1 MSDRILDS
9 AILERA
15 AQIQARQAE
24 HEAPEVWM
32 KARRLEAIGWHF
44 EGLDLSKPAPLD
56 RHLYGA
62 FLGGS
67 PSVQQGGSTLA
78 ELVACIESWESAQAA
93 RKPDLQHPH
102 VKARK
107 SR

>member
-1 MSDRILDS
+1 MSLTNS
-9 AILERA
+9 VILERA
-15 AQIQARQAE
+15 AQIQAKQAE
-24 HEAPEVWM
+24 HKAPEMW
-32 KARRLEAIGWHF
+32 ARARQLEAIGWHF

-56 RHLYGA
+56 RSLYGA

-67 PSVQQGGSTLA
+67 PVVQQGGSTLA
-78 ELVACIESWESAQAA
+78 ELVSRIESWESAQAA
-93 RKPDLQHPH
+93 RKPDFQHPH